1 MIELLHLRTLLIP
14 GLVLI
19 VACTTSCSSSV
30 LGWHVRTYAS
40 PSSPPFDYRVLER
53 EPVAIFGAL
62 GLIPIEG
69 NEVGVENFLAEIMTK
84 PAPVD
89 ARDRLHWVNKSNSR
103 SEFDLLTQWR
113 RSRASTGAGLWMTM
127 RRCMMPRSP
136 VTSWLGSRCKNLELP
151 SAHATS
157 SNRD

>member
-1 MIELLHLRTLLIP
+1 MIELLRLRTLLFP

-19 VACTTSCSSSV
+19 VACTTGCTTSV

-40 PSSPPFDYRVLER
+40 PSSPPFNYRVLER
-53 EPVAIFGAL
+53 EPVAVFGAL

-84 PAPVD
+84 LAPRIRLIDPVETVTRINRSGFVD
-89 ARDRLHWVNKSNSR
+89 DYEKMHEAALSSNVLSR
-103 SEFDLLTQWR
+103 EPLQKL
-113 RSRASTGAGLWMTM
+113 GAAVG
-127 RRCMMPRSP
+127 
-136 VTSWLGSRCKNLELP
+136 
-151 SAHATS
+151 ATS